1 MRPYTL
7 AVNFCSILFVLTFSQ
22 CQRQNR
28 ANNPISQTVD
38 TGAINFPFFLSEKTM
53 IINKEQNNEVE
64 GTYLKIE
71 EIINDSTVRV
81 NLPEEFYLNNS
92 NITEWMLGWPTGK
105 AYYDAA
111 NENLRRILS
120 INTSTRTVVLGS
132 LLRGNGFPVINQR
145 IAFWNKS
152 PSGFKNFEQGKI
164 IKPEW
169 WGEFAGRSAEF
180 GAIVFDSARAQWIMY
195 LQEVDTNHVSIYA
208 ATSTDLNNWVP
219 YNQGKTFIS
228 AGQFSAAAW
237 AGTDGDGKTPQTA
250 RLYSIIYHNGVYH
263 FYLSGYD
270 KLAKRHIG
278 LITAIDPLAG
288 PFTIHPQ
295 PIISPSVTGPDVNGC
310 FYPKVCRLGNKFLL
324 YYDGVGTDGTESVCL
339 AQSNDLTIWE
349 KFSGNP
355 VIVKHYGWRSGRF
368 TSEPSFVTCSKDSVW
383 LMIGGYKKYNTEFE
397 KEDSLQNRLPLDK
410 GIFSAAEAEKG
421 KHISGNV
428 MDAEHGVFLSTDG
441 GFTFRPHI
449 NNPIW
454 INDYSD
460 TLQNDHL
467 GGDFF
472 YNDNLI
478 LYQAKSETEKRY
490 NILKRIKSKQR

>member
-1 MRPYTL
+1 MRPYTI
-7 AVNFCSILFVLTFSQ
+7 AVSLCWLLFALLFTQ

-28 ANNPISQTVD
+28 KNNANSLTVD
-38 TGAINFPFFLSEKTM
+38 TAAINFSFFLSEKTM
-53 IINKEQNNEVE
+53 IVNKEQNNEVE

-71 EIINDSTVRV
+71 EIINDSTIRI
-81 NLPEEFYLNNS
+81 NLPEEFYLNDS
-92 NITEWMLGWPTGK
+92 NITDWMLGWPTGK

-120 INTSTRTVVLGS
+120 INTSNRTIVLGK
-132 LLRGNGFPVINQR
+132 LLSGKGFPVLNQR
-145 IAFWNKS
+145 IVFWNKN
-152 PSGFKNFEQGKI
+152 PSGFKNSEQGKV

-169 WGEFAGRSAEF
+169 WGGFAGRSAEF
-180 GAIVFDSARAQWIMY
+180 GAIIFDSARAQWIMY

-208 ATSTDLNNWVP
+208 AASVDLNNWIP
-219 YNQGKTFIS
+219 YEGGKTFFMPE
-228 AGQFSAAAW
+228 QFKQTSW

-270 KLAKRHIG
+270 KQAKRNIG
-278 LITAIDPLAG
+278 LITATDPLAG

-324 YYDGVGTDGTESVCL
+324 YYDGVGADGTESVCL
-339 AQSNDLTIWE
+339 AQSTDLINWQ
-349 KFSGNP
+349 KFNGNP
-355 VIVKHYGWRSGRF
+355 VIAKHYGWRSGKF
-368 TSEPSFVTCSKDSVW
+368 TSEPSFVICSNDSVW
-383 LMIGGYKKYNTEFE
+383 LMIGGYKKYNTEFDSN
-397 KEDSLQNRLPLDK
+397 DSLHKSLPTDK
-410 GIFSAAEAEKG
+410 AIFSSAEPEKG

-428 MDAEHGVFLSTDG
+428 MDAQQGVFLSTDG
-441 GFTFRPHI
+441 GFTFRPHS

-472 YNDNLI
+472 YHNNTI
-478 LYQAKSETEKRY
+478 LYQAKSETQKRY
-490 NILKRIKSKQR
+490 NILKREK